1 MKKNIL
7 KLLLVVTLS
16 SLLLVGCGNDSSDE
30 AEDKVIKVGATPSP
44 HAEILNYIATEVE
57 EQGYTLEIVE
67 FQDYVL
73 PNTTVDEGELD
84 ANYFQHLPYLEDFN
98 NNKNTKLASVGAIHY
113 ELLGIYVGVKTDI
126 KGLEKGDK
134 VGVPNDTT
142 NEARA
147 LQLLQA
153 EGVITLKDGVGL
165 EATKIDIVENP
176 YEIEIIELEAAI
188 IPRSLPDLALAVI
201 NGNYAIDAGLTTGDA
216 IAFESVDSEVAEEFA
231 NILVVKK
238 GNENE
243 EFAQVLYSALTS
255 ESARDFM
262 EEEYKG
268 AVLPAF

>member
-1 MKKNIL
+1 MKKSIL
-7 KLLLVVTLS
+7 TLVLVITLS
-16 SLLLVGCGNDSSDE
+16 ALLVGCGSGDSE
-30 AEDKVIKVGATPSP
+30 EKVIKVGATPSP
-44 HAEILNYIATEVE
+44 HAEILNYISEAVE

-67 FQDYVL
+67 FQEYIL
-73 PNTTVDEGELD
+73 PNTSVDEGELD
-84 ANYFQHLPYLEDFN
+84 ANFFQHQPYLTDFN
-98 NNKNTKLASVGAIHY
+98 EKNGTELISVGAVHY
-113 ELLGIYVGVKTDI
+113 EPLGIYVGSKTEI
-126 KGLEKGDK
+126 AELEKGDK
-134 VGVPNDTT
+134 IGVPNDTT

-176 YEIEIIELEAAI
+176 YEIEIVELEAAI

-201 NGNYAIDAGLTTGDA
+201 NGNYAIDAGLTADDA
-216 IAFESVDSEVAEEFA
+216 IAFEAADSEAAEEFA
-231 NILVVKK
+231 NILVVKT
-238 GNENE
+238 GNESE

-255 ESARDFM
+255 ESVREFI